1 MDASLAFQDPGAL
14 TFTAYFSGLMQI
26 SQSLATVS
34 CPLLRKE
41 GERQHRPWAEHPVFR
56 ILNSTSNTYVD
67 SIRWRELNFSYA
79 MNWGNAYSFI
89 ERDNFNRPKNVY
101 LLDSGRMKVE
111 VKDSGEPVYL
121 YTLKK
126 GGQRI
131 FDYTEIFHFM
141 GFGPSPYEGYSL
153 IELHRQAL
161 SLGLQ
166 QQDFSNNFIK
176 NGVHTSGV
184 FRHPQKLSDEA
195 HSHLNK
201 SIKENHA
208 GANNAGTFL
217 ILEEGMDFETMTMP
231 LKDAEFLGSRV
242 FQIQEI
248 ARILNIPPHKLK
260 DLSRATFSN
269 IEHQQIEYIT
279 DTLRPWAERFEKA
292 VDTQLLTPIE
302 RKKGG
307 ARHML
312 EELQRGD
319 LKTMIDAQ
327 RIGRFAG
334 MFSPNDSLA
343 NLGMSATISEE
354 DGGNRY
360 LQASNMMNADSEA
373 ARNGGGDA
381 GGTGNESEEMVSDTE

>member
-1 MDASLAFQDPGAL
+1 M
-14 TFTAYFSGLMQI
+14 
-26 SQSLATVS
+26 
-34 CPLLRKE
+34 E
-41 GERQHRPWAEHPVFR
+41 
-56 ILNSTSNTYVD
+56 
-67 SIRWRELNFSYA
+67 
-79 MNWGNAYSFI
+79 
-89 ERDNFNRPKNVY
+89 
-101 LLDSGRMKVE
+101 
-111 VKDSGEPVYL
+111 
-121 YTLKK
+121 
-126 GGQRI
+126 
-131 FDYTEIFHFM
+131 
-141 GFGPSPYEGYSL
+141 
-153 IELHRQAL
+153 
-161 SLGLQ
+161 
-166 QQDFSNNFIK
+166 
-176 NGVHTSGV
+176 
-184 FRHPQKLSDEA
+184 
-195 HSHLNK
+195 
-201 SIKENHA
+201 
-208 GANNAGTFL
+208 
-217 ILEEGMDFETMTMP
+217 FETMTMP

-292 VDTQLLTPIE
+292 VDTQLLTQIE

-334 MFSPNDSLA
+334 MFSPNDSLV